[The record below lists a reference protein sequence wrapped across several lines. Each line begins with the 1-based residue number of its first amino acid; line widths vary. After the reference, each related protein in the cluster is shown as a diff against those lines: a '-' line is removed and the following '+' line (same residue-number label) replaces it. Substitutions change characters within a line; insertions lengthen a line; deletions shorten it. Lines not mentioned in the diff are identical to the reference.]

1 MIVFK
6 VQEGNLGAQKILKIL
21 YLDRGISYK
30 DTYTATTAK

>member
-6 VQEGNLGAQKILKIL
+6 VQEGNLKIL